1 MAAVRLDGKVALVT
15 GGASGIGETTC
26 KRFAAAGAA
35 VGILDR
41 NRPAAEALAAQLAES
56 FGVKTAAAVADVS
69 RGAEVDAALAHVADA
84 LGPPTVLVNN
94 AAVAGGDDPLKTDE
108 QEWDAVL
115 ATTLRGVFVCTR
127 SVLPHML
134 AQKTGAI
141 VTIASV
147 NGLTGLGEEAYS
159 AAKAGAINFTQNLAV
174 RYGAQGIRANV
185 LCPGTIRTPIWAARL
200 KRDPEIFDK
209 LAAWYPLGRVGE
221 PDEVAAA
228 ALFLASDEA
237 SFITGAVLPV
247 DGGLTAGMHRMAKD
261 LNA

>member
-1 MAAVRLDGKVALVT
+1 MAAVRLDGKVALIT
-15 GGASGIGETTC
+15 GGASGIGEATC

-41 NRPAAEALAAQLAES
+41 NLPAAEALAAQLAES

-69 RGAEVDAALAHVADA
+69 RGAEVDAALAHLVDS
-84 LGPPTVLVNN
+84 LGPPTVLINN
-94 AAVAGGDDPLKTDE
+94 AAVAGGDDPLNTDE

-115 ATTLRGVFVCTR
+115 AVTLRGVFVCTR
-127 SVLPHML
+127 AVLPHML

-185 LCPGTIRTPIWAARL
+185 ICPGTIRTPIWAARL
-200 KRDPEIFDK
+200 KRAPEIFDR
-209 LAAWYPLGRVGE
+209 LAAWYPLARVGE